1 MHLSRRSL
9 LALGASVFL
18 GACSGSDRDDRPT
31 ATTEYDPIPRPPLS
45 GAVVYTGTANP
56 FTLGV
61 AAGDPDP
68 HRVVIW
74 TRLAPVPAAPGGGL
88 DGRSYILTWEV
99 ALDEEFSEVTFSGAT
114 VAEAGAA
121 HSVHVDVAEL
131 EPAVSF
137 WYRFRCGPH
146 LSPVGRMATLP
157 LHTLSGTYTLADT
170 SCPIDRAQAPVLYR
184 DIAGSPI
191 DLLVFSG
198 DYVDIGTDDND
209 LERIRALYTSART
222 STELQAAHASCAWVV
237 GGLAPDGVSDAA
249 VRAWWEHMP
258 VRLPPPE
265 PNEPYPTY
273 RHCSVGSLLDL
284 AVLQPRVDRSGRS
297 LLGREQERWLL
308 RGPGRTNAIWHAVS
322 FRGDTSIGERAEE
335 LLASRSIDN
344 IVLLG
349 TTAADEPAPV
359 WRQHVVTPERWATT
373 SRSVGPSPGAI
384 TVSDEVIERIARSG
398 NAS

>member
-9 LALGASVFL
+9 LALGVSVFL
-18 GACSGSDRDDRPT
+18 GACSGFDGEDQPT

-45 GAVVYTGTANP
+45 DAVEYTGTTNP

-61 AAGDPDP
+61 AAGDPGP

-74 TRLAPVPAAPGGGL
+74 TRLAPVPGAPGGGL
-88 DGRSYILTWEV
+88 DGRSFILTWEV

-137 WYRFRCGPH
+137 WYRFRCGSH
-146 LSPVGRMATLP
+146 TSPVGRMATLP
-157 LHTLSGTYTLADT
+157 LHTLAETYTLADT
-170 SCPIDRAQAPVLYR
+170 SCPINQAQAAVLYR
-184 DIAGSPI
+184 DIAGNPV
-191 DLLVFSG
+191 DLLVFHG

-222 STELQAAHASCAWVV
+222 STEVQAAHASCAWLL
-237 GGLAPDGVSDAA
+237 GGLGPDGVSDAA
-249 VRAWWEHMP
+249 ARAWWEHMP

-265 PNEPYPTY
+265 PGEPFPTY
-273 RHCSVGSLLDL
+273 RNCSVGSLLDL
-284 AVLQPRVDRSGRS
+284 IALQPRVDGSGRS

-322 FRGDTSIGERAEE
+322 FRGDASIGERAEK
-335 LLASRSIDN
+335 LLLSRPIDN

-349 TTAADEPAPV
+349 ATAADETAPL
-359 WRQHVVTPERWATT
+359 WWQHIVTPGRWTT
-373 SRSVGPSPGAI
+373 ASRFVDSSTGAI
-384 TVSDEVIERIARSG
+384 TVSDEVTERIARSG
-398 NAS
+398 DAS

>member
-1 MHLSRRSL
+1 MHFSRRSL

-18 GACSGSDRDDRPT
+18 GACSGSDREDQPT

-45 GAVVYTGTANP
+45 GAVEYTGTANP

-74 TRLAPVPAAPGGGL
+74 TRLAPVPGAPRGGL
-88 DGRSYILTWEV
+88 DGRSYLLTWEV

-146 LSPVGRMATLP
+146 TSPVGRMATLP
-157 LHTLSGTYTLADT
+157 LHTLAETYTLAGT
-170 SCPIDRAQAPVLYR
+170 SCPINRVEAAVLYR
-184 DIAGSPI
+184 DIAQRPV
-191 DLLVFSG
+191 DLLVFHG

-222 STELQAAHASCAWVV
+222 STEVQAAHASCAWLVAS
-237 GGLAPDGVSDAA
+237 GLPATVSDAA
-249 VRAWWEHMP
+249 AQAWWEHMP
-258 VRLPPPE
+258 VRLPPPAPGE
-265 PNEPYPTY
+265 PFPTY

-284 AVLQPRVDRSGRS
+284 TVLQPRVDQSGRTV
-297 LLGREQERWLL
+297 LGREQERWLL
-308 RGPGRTNAIWHAVS
+308 RGPARTNAVWHAVS
-322 FRGDTSIGERAEE
+322 CRGDASVGERAEK
-335 LLASRSIDN
+335 LLASQSINN

-349 TTAADEPAPV
+349 TTVADETAPL
-359 WRQHVVTPERWATT
+359 WQQHTVTPARWTT
-373 SRSVGPSPGAI
+373 LSRFVDSSTGVI
-384 TVSDEVIERIARSG
+384 TVSDELTERIARSG
-398 NAS
+398 TAS